1 MIFGVLRGRRTGVAD
16 TNADGGVGCR
26 SASSAGGETAGVEG
40 GAASLSRA
48 LLSLSSLAAQQ
59 RALHY
64 ILQALQIQLC
74 RDAVVAAFSNV
85 SIELLL
91 FFFFSKTRS
100 DLRGPSSFPQDVG
113 DRPEVEEPQASASL
127 TASASA
133 SSSAAAASGATP
145 TLSDL
150 QALVKPKEIAALWE
164 LLKLSAARHDA
175 ADRTRATLT
184 DVLTGVFSLFVCFFN
199 YFDVDI
205 LVIRKSFSL
214 FSSRD
219 LFRVAKLCQQHV
231 VKFLNK
237 FFSSFLVLHLLR
249 PCLAFH

>member
-91 FFFFSKTRS
+91 FFFLLKNSIRLEGTVFFSSGRRRPARGGGTAGVSVADGVGVGVVLGGGGVGRHA
-100 DLRGPSSFPQDVG
+100 DALRPTGAGQTQG
-113 DRPEVEEPQASASL
+113 DRRPVG
-127 TASASA
+127 
-133 SSSAAAASGATP
+133 AAETQRRP
-145 TLSDL
+145 
-150 QALVKPKEIAALWE
+150 PRRRRPH
-164 LLKLSAARHDA
+164 ARHPH
-175 ADRTRATLT
+175 RRPYRC
-184 DVLTGVFSLFVCFFN
+184 VLFVCLFF
-199 YFDVDI
+199 
-205 LVIRKSFSL
+205 
-214 FSSRD
+214 
-219 LFRVAKLCQQHV
+219 
-231 VKFLNK
+231 
-237 FFSSFLVLHLLR
+237 
-249 PCLAFH
+249 